1 MIKELFKE
9 EVVEVLTINTPNNR
23 CKDEVSSKGITG
35 NYEARMHIYT
45 AENKENEKENIENF
59 FNFFDK
65 NNKYFFAKENIID
78 YLNYFKFEFEYQ
90 VIQFYNNVSLEYWN
104 SLMEKAESLD
114 DYIEFNIDNHK
125 YDNQRRYYIGSKD
138 KIFSQFKGYILL
150 PVISC
155 IKIKKI
161 EKDESTSFY
170 FEINVD
176 PNSKEKVEDIKKVIE
191 KVEYI
196 NTKKKSKKDQEDK
209 NEDVGYLDKNKKK
222 LYNRIIYGAP
232 GTGKSYKIKN
242 DIKEAG
248 LQKNQYKRVTF
259 HPNYTYSKF
268 VGAYKPVGQ
277 GEDIGYKFIGG
288 PFLDVLIES
297 LKDEKQQ
304 IPHVLVIEEINRA
317 NPAAVFGDVFQLLDR
332 DSNGKSIYNIDM
344 SDEMKNYVNN
354 RLEEYGME
362 EISELYIPS
371 NMYIWATMNSADQGV
386 YPMDSAFKRRWSF
399 EYIGID
405 ENEERIKGNEYGI
418 IELPTKELDSENNRI
433 YKKYVWNDV
442 RKAINNELKNSRI
455 NEDKLLGPFFLSE
468 KELKESRENFD
479 NIFKS
484 KVLMYLYEDILKH
497 KNIQFFKEDDERKV
511 NTLCDI
517 MRNYDLG
524 KIFTFELNEYKE
536 IEEVIENK
544 GDEIKEPI
552 GV

>member
-1 MIKELFKE
+1 MRVLMVGKNANIYEAEYNTNERLKE
-9 EVVEVLTINTPNNR
+9 EEV
-23 CKDEVSSKGITG
+23 
-35 NYEARMHIYT
+35 
-45 AENKENEKENIENF
+45 
-59 FNFFDK
+59 
-65 NNKYFFAKENIID
+65 ID
-78 YLNYFKFEFEYQ
+78 ILND
-90 VIQFYNNVSLEYWN
+90 SLKLYSN
-104 SLMEKAESLD
+104 D
-114 DYIEFNIDNHK
+114 
-125 YDNQRRYYIGSKD
+125 
-138 KIFSQFKGYILL
+138 
-150 PVISC
+150 
-155 IKIKKI
+155 
-161 EKDESTSFY
+161 
-170 FEINVD
+170 FEIRKVD
-176 PNSKEKVEDIKKVIE
+176 EDIKNIYNVKFNGNDIHEDFTVCIREMTPGGRSQLKDEQRIQPKARQINYIYNMNSNGKLAILLGAYKRDGEIILSAWKANQSFAGDDTGVSKQIKIDTLAYAMNFGFAQQKFKNGTGFVCAFKKEFLFFYIKNNNWLHDKAIE
-191 KVEYI
+191 YLNKKIGQTYDNKEFGYI
-196 NTKKKSKKDQEDK
+196 KDT
-209 NEDVGYLDKNKKK
+209 KKK
-222 LYNRIIYGAP
+222 LYNRIVFGAP
-232 GTGKSYKIKN
+232 GTGKSYKIKS

-268 VGAYKPVGQ
+268 VGSYKPVGE

-288 PFLDVLIES
+288 PFLDILIES
-297 LKDEKQQ
+297 LKDEKHK

-354 RLEEYGME
+354 RLEQYGME

-386 YPMDSAFKRRWSF
+386 YHMDSAFKRRWSF

-405 ENEERIKGNEYGI
+405 ENEEKIKGNEYGI

-468 KELKESRENFD
+468 KELIESRENFD

-497 KNIQFFKEDDERKV
+497 KNIPFFKEDDKSKV
-511 NTLCDI
+511 NTLADI

-536 IEEVIENK
+536 IKEVIEDK

>member
-1 MIKELFKE
+1 MRVLMVGKNANIYEAEYNTNERLKE
-9 EVVEVLTINTPNNR
+9 EEV
-23 CKDEVSSKGITG
+23 
-35 NYEARMHIYT
+35 
-45 AENKENEKENIENF
+45 
-59 FNFFDK
+59 
-65 NNKYFFAKENIID
+65 ID
-78 YLNYFKFEFEYQ
+78 ILND
-90 VIQFYNNVSLEYWN
+90 SLKLYSN
-104 SLMEKAESLD
+104 D
-114 DYIEFNIDNHK
+114 
-125 YDNQRRYYIGSKD
+125 
-138 KIFSQFKGYILL
+138 
-150 PVISC
+150 
-155 IKIKKI
+155 
-161 EKDESTSFY
+161 
-170 FEINVD
+170 FEIRKVD
-176 PNSKEKVEDIKKVIE
+176 EDIKNIYNVKFNGNDIHEDFTVCIREMTPGGRSQLKDEQRIQPKARQINYIYNMNSNGKLAILLGAYKRDGEIILSAWKANQSFAGDDTGVSKQIKIDTLAYAMNFGFAQQKFKNGTGFVCAFKKEFLFFYIKNKNWLHDKAIE
-191 KVEYI
+191 YLNKKIGQTYDNKEFGYI
-196 NTKKKSKKDQEDK
+196 KDT
-209 NEDVGYLDKNKKK
+209 KKK
-222 LYNRIIYGAP
+222 LYNRIVFGAP
-232 GTGKSYKIKN
+232 GTGKSYKIKS

-268 VGAYKPVGQ
+268 VGSYKPVGE

-288 PFLDVLIES
+288 PFLDILIES
-297 LKDEKQQ
+297 LKDEKHK